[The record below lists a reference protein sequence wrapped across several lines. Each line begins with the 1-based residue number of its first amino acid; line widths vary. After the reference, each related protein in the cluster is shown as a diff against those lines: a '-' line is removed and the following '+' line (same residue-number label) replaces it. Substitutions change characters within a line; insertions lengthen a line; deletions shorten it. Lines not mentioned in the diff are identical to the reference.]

1 MKRICLVTG
10 GSGLLG
16 NSLREVIKSENVDFT
31 ENESEIIINS
41 NDNKIIKKYIFLSS
55 NVCDLTNF
63 DDTENFL
70 KKNEFTDIIHFAAH
84 VGGLYANINNNLQF
98 LVNNLEINLNVIKL
112 CHKYSITRGIFT
124 LSTCIFP
131 EKCNLPLIE
140 ENMHEGRCHLSNEG
154 YSVSKRVLE
163 ILVRFYREKYNYE
176 WICIIPTN
184 IYGKYDNFNLDNSHV
199 IPSIIHK
206 MYLAKENNTNVKLM
220 GDGTAVRQFIY
231 NRDVNNILY
240 YILNT
245 NYSKNLTIIKDN
257 IFNIILS
264 TNIPSNE
271 LTVKEL
277 ADKIKCYLGF
287 NNEILFDKTKDNGIH
302 KKTSSNGKL
311 MKILDKSFSFTD
323 INEGLKETIDWFIR
337 EYENIRK

>member
-1 MKRICLVTG
+1 
-10 GSGLLG
+10 
-16 NSLREVIKSENVDFT
+16 
-31 ENESEIIINS
+31 
-41 NDNKIIKKYIFLSS
+41 
-55 NVCDLTNF
+55 
-63 DDTENFL
+63 
-70 KKNEFTDIIHFAAH
+70 
-84 VGGLYANINNNLQF
+84 
-98 LVNNLEINLNVIKL
+98 
-112 CHKYSITRGIFT
+112 
-124 LSTCIFP
+124 
-131 EKCNLPLIE
+131 
-140 ENMHEGRCHLSNEG
+140 MHEGRCHLSNEG

-231 NRDVNNILY
+231 NRD
-240 YILNT
+240 
-245 NYSKNLTIIKDN
+245 
-257 IFNIILS
+257 
-264 TNIPSNE
+264 
-271 LTVKEL
+271 
-277 ADKIKCYLGF
+277 
-287 NNEILFDKTKDNGIH
+287 FDKTKDNGIH